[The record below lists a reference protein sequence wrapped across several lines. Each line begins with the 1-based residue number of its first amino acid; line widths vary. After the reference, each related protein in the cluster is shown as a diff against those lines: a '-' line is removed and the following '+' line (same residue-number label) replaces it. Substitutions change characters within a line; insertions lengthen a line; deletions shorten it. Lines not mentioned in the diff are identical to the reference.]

1 MNARQIVE
9 ARLAKRPGDKEKLNR
24 LWSKVHFGI
33 VERAATK
40 RPKPKVFEVNHE
52 LEVARTEVFVAYADD
67 LPMEEILAR
76 VMTKMK
82 LDNPG
87 ISPMEGK

>member
-1 MNARQIVE
+1 
-9 ARLAKRPGDKEKLNR
+9 
-24 LWSKVHFGI
+24 
-33 VERAATK
+33 
-40 RPKPKVFEVNHE
+40 VNHE